1 MSRHLSPEEFVD
13 ALDGASPA
21 SARHLAAC
29 AECRE
34 ELASLQATLGD
45 ARRAENISASEP
57 SPLFWDHFS
66 ARVKQATANEPVDIR
81 WSWAR
86 LVWKPAAALLVA
98 AGALAIGLY
107 VRPEVRPASS
117 AAGGARPTVELAS
130 AALPA
135 FEDDGS
141 WSLVTALASELDWN
155 ELSQVA
161 GPADGVADAMIEEL
175 TSEQREA
182 LARLLQKEMGDL

>member
-1 MSRHLSPEEFVD
+1 MTKHLTPEEFVD
-13 ALDGASPA
+13 ALDGTSTA
-21 SARHLAAC
+21 SAGHLAEC

-45 ARRAENISASEP
+45 ARHVEASEP

-66 ARVKQATANEPVDIR
+66 ARVKQATAHERVGAESSWGR
-81 WSWAR
+81 WA
-86 LVWKPAAALLVA
+86 WKPAVALMAA
-98 AGALAIGLY
+98 AGALAIGLSM
-107 VRPEVRPASS
+107 RPSLEPAASV
-117 AAGGARPTVELAS
+117 AGPGKPTTGLAS
-130 AALPA
+130 DAVPG

-141 WSLVTALASELDWN
+141 WSLVMTLASELDWN
-155 ELSQVA
+155 ELSQA
-161 GPADGVADAMIEEL
+161 AEPAESTVDAMIEEL

>member
-1 MSRHLSPEEFVD
+1 MSRHLTPEEFVD
-13 ALDGASPA
+13 ALDAASPA
-21 SARHLAAC
+21 SASHLAAC

-34 ELASLQATLGD
+34 ELTSLQATLGA
-45 ARRAENISASEP
+45 ARGARETAASEP

-66 ARVKQATANEPVDIR
+66 ARVKQATADERVGSG
-81 WSWAR
+81 WSWGSIG
-86 LVWKPAAALLVA
+86 WKPVAALTVA

-107 VRPEVRPASS
+107 LRPA
-117 AAGGARPTVELAS
+117 APPAGPAPGGALPAIELAS
-130 AALPA
+130 TTVPA

-155 ELSQVA
+155 ELSQA
-161 GPADGVADAMIEEL
+161 ATPAEGVADAMIDEL
-175 TSEQREA
+175 TSAQREA

>member
-13 ALDGASPA
+13 ALEGASPA
-21 SARHLAAC
+21 SAKHLAGC

-34 ELASLQATLGD
+34 ELASLQETVGD
-45 ARRAENISASEP
+45 ARHVEDVTASEP

-66 ARVKQATANEPVDIR
+66 ARVKQATADEPVSHR
-81 WSWAR
+81 WSWGSLA
-86 LVWKPAAALLVA
+86 WKPVAALTVA
-98 AGALAIGLY
+98 AGVMAMSLY
-107 VRPEVRPASS
+107 LRPAVQPAGSV
-117 AAGGARPTVELAS
+117 AGGAPAIELAS
-130 AALPA
+130 TVVPA

-155 ELSQVA
+155 ELSQAAAPVE
-161 GPADGVADAMIEEL
+161 GVADAMIDEL